1 MNKNRGFTLIEL
13 MIVVVVI
20 AILTTIALPSYLT
33 QVRKSRRVAVEGA
46 MQAIS
51 LGQERVRAD
60 CATYAGAFG
69 TAPTGCTIFVTNP
82 YTDGYYTLAL
92 TPTSPIGTG
101 YTITATA
108 VAGKGQDKDKAQGT
122 LCTLVYD
129 FGITTAGVITKT
141 PAACWAR

>member
-13 MIVVVVI
+13 LIVVAVI
-20 AILTTIALPSYLT
+20 AILAAIALPNYFN

-46 MQAIS
+46 IQSIA

-60 CATYAGAFG
+60 CATYAGVFG
-69 TAPTGCTIFVTNP
+69 TAPTGCTTTVANS

-92 TPTSPIGTG
+92 TPNPGIAAN

-108 VAGKGQDKDKAQGT
+108 VSGKGQDKDKSQGSACSPLT
-122 LCTLVYD
+122 YD
-129 FGITTAGVITKT
+129 FGATTAGAVTKT
-141 PAACWAR
+141 PAVCW